1 MLFSVRN
8 GTTANT
14 SSKIEGNKASGRPT
28 KKTHEI
34 VSDELRQRIVS
45 GELAEGQRLP
55 PEDELT
61 AQFGVARTTLREAL
75 RVLESQGL
83 IAIRR
88 GRGGGPVVTHP
99 SLEPIAMALAVTLQ
113 INGTTFGDLD
123 AARQMIEPQ
132 IAGQLAKHH
141 DDSDI
146 AALDAAVE
154 LASEAAERNDRVGFG
169 LAAARVHETLVERS
183 GNDTLAML
191 TKLLQNMVRAYY
203 LSNMDNVD
211 QALMQRAVRGYRK
224 LVGLIRDGEADAA
237 IAHWHATMTYTISG
251 HDRDELVTIAAGT

>member
-1 MLFSVRN
+1 MSPENSMLFSVRN
-8 GTTANT
+8 GTTAT
-14 SSKIEGNKASGRPT
+14 TPSRRPA

-45 GELAEGQRLP
+45 GELTEGQRLP

-141 DDSDI
+141 DDNDL
-146 AALDAAVE
+146 AALEAALE
-154 LASEAAERNDRVGFG
+154 LASEAAERNDRQAFG
-169 LAAARVHETLVERS
+169 LAAAGFHETLVECS

-191 TKLLQNMVRAYY
+191 TKLLQSLVRAYY
-203 LSNMDNVD
+203 LVNMDNVD
-211 QALMQRAVRGYRK
+211 QALMRRAVRGYRK
-224 LVGLIRDGEADAA
+224 LRRP
-237 IAHWHATMTYTISG
+237 HP
-251 HDRDELVTIAAGT
+251 